1 MMIYRPTELFIIFVN
16 VEQAL
21 DIGEHRRGFKKRRLL
36 KNKIS

>member
-1 MMIYRPTELFIIFVN
+1 MIISRPTEFIIFVN

-36 KNKIS
+36 INKSS